1 MFYEQGDTIFL
12 KGGTMDQN
20 LTNLRQRA
28 TQAATKFIRAQH
40 IYLMAADPTDRKSEM
55 ELKKA
60 AEEYAEAIATYDA
73 ALQELRQYLLQA
85 APSDAVATEHDR
97 TERLIEALDKEKEVR
112 SKLIAHHV
120 ELITQDVKLTGHRT
134 EEEGE

>member
-1 MFYEQGDTIFL
+1 
-12 KGGTMDQN
+12 MDQN

-40 IYLMAADPTDRKSEM
+40 IYLMAADPTDRKSET

-60 AEEYAEAIATYDA
+60 AEEYSKAIAPYDD

-85 APSDAVATEHDR
+85 EPSEAVATELER
-97 TERLIEALDKEKEVR
+97 TERLIEALDKEKEMS

-120 ELITQDVKLTGHRT
+120 ELILQDVKLTGHRT
-134 EEEGE
+134 